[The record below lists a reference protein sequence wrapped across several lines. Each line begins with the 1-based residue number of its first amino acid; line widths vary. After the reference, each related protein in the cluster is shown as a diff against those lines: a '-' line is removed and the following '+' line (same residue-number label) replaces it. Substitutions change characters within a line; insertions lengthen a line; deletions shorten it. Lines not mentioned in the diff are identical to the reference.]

1 MKSLI
6 SVVGKTVITTLLSVI
21 LLVAPVSATTTL
33 DLVGQRIEGD
43 YAAIDQFMVDTADPS
58 LPKEQLIAEI
68 EELETRLLE
77 SEELYQS
84 YTITDSA
91 EKQVEAEVRQ
101 ITNAL
106 IETRK
111 GVQTLKQGIQNDD
124 PEQIEQALAQ
134 LEAAS
139 NTITTASGQLGTK
152 IDGFVQE
159 DQRTEL
165 LYIAAAVAAVAVT
178 AGTFIARQRVNKQEE
193 PLRFEALHRL
203 FLQSLVPLAGVA
215 ITLGTFEYA
224 KYTGASSYTITWGL
238 MAGGLIYFIVEA
250 FKYLTVIRPR
260 LQEMKEVG
268 MSQQPAESDE
278 QKKVVK

>member
-6 SVVGKTVITTLLSVI
+6 SVVGKTFIITLLSVI
-21 LLVAPVSATTTL
+21 LLAAPASATTTL

-43 YAAIDQFMVDTADPS
+43 YAAIDQFMVDTANPDM
-58 LPKEQLIAEI
+58 PKEQLIAEI

-84 YTITDSA
+84 YTITDKT
-91 EKQVEAEVRQ
+91 EKQVETEVRQ

-111 GVQTLKQGIQNDD
+111 GVQSLKQGIQNDD
-124 PEQIEQALAQ
+124 PVQIEQALAQ

-139 NTITTASGQLGTK
+139 NTITTASGQLETK

-165 LYIAAAVAAVAVT
+165 MYIVAAVAAVALT
-178 AGTFIARQRVNKQEE
+178 AGTFIARQRVQKQQE

-203 FLQSLVPLAGVA
+203 FLQSLVPLAGAA
-215 ITLGTFEYA
+215 ITLGSFEYA
-224 KYTGASSYTITWGL
+224 KYSGSSTYTITWGL

-268 MSQQPAESDE
+268 MSQQTVEAAEQ
-278 QKKVVK
+278 QKTAQ